1 MHLLCCRIRSPAVP
15 ARPLHFKK
23 RLAIFPSLAGM
34 SLIKLSLAGNNK
46 LFPAIESLVSDI
58 PASDGKIANL
68 FLQCMY
74 VLKPS

>member
-1 MHLLCCRIRSPAVP
+1 MHMLCCRIRSPAVP

-23 RLAIFPSLAGM
+23 RLAIFPSGM

-58 PASDGKIANL
+58 PASDGKIATL
-68 FLQCMY
+68 FLHCMY